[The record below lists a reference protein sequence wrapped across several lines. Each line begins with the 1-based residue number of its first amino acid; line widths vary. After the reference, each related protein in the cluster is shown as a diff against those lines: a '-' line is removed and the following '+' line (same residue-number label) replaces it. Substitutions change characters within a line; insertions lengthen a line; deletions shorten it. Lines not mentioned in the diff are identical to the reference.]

1 MSAEDR
7 ERIIREVLKIL
18 PGLAKKLTKDVAS
31 HAEARG
37 SVAVLPG
44 AGSARGRAEIGAL
57 APPLSTA
64 QVRTLVHLALYGPQT
79 MGELAEGMHV
89 AAASASG
96 LVKPLVAAGLVERAR
111 DESDERVVRV
121 RLSPKAQE
129 LADRICAGWR
139 REVEAAL
146 EGMDDEA
153 CAHFLEGLERLAG
166 KQE

>member
-1 MSAEDR
+1 MSTQNR

-37 SVAVLPG
+37 GLARPPATGSTSSLVEAGAV
-44 AGSARGRAEIGAL
+44 

-64 QVRTLVHLALYGPQT
+64 QVRTLIHLALYGPQT

-89 AAASASG
+89 TPASASG

-111 DESDERVVRV
+111 DEQDERVVRV

-139 REVEAAL
+139 REVETAL